1 MKRLSQLQ
9 EPSKLV
15 VTLAATVLVLSVL
28 SAVEQEE
35 EDRDELPANISEFNK
50 SINSSEKIQ
59 QCLERNGEV
68 LNRTGIDNETVYQ
81 VCRFT

>member
-1 MKRLSQLQ
+1 MKRVSQLQ

-15 VTLAATVLVLSVL
+15 ATLAAAVLVLSVL
-28 SAVEQEE
+28 SAVEQE
-35 EDRDELPANISEFNK
+35 DGDELPANISEFNK

-81 VCRFT
+81 VCRFS

>member
-9 EPSKLV
+9 EPSKLLA
-15 VTLAATVLVLSVL
+15 TLAATILVLSVL

-35 EDRDELPANISEFNK
+35 GGDELPANISEFNK

>member
-15 VTLAATVLVLSVL
+15 ATLAAAVLVLSVL
-28 SAVEQEE
+28 SAVEQDEGG
-35 EDRDELPANISEFNK
+35 DELPANISEFNK

-81 VCRFT
+81 VCRFS

>member
-1 MKRLSQLQ
+1 MKRVSQLQ

-15 VTLAATVLVLSVL
+15 VTLAATVLVLLVL

-35 EDRDELPANISEFNK
+35 GGDELPSNISEFNK

-81 VCRFT
+81 VCRLS

>member
-15 VTLAATVLVLSVL
+15 ATFAAAVLVLSVL

-35 EDRDELPANISEFNK
+35 GGDELPANISEFNK

-59 QCLERNGEV
+59 QCLEKNGEV

-81 VCRFT
+81 VCRFS

>member
-1 MKRLSQLQ
+1 MKRFSQLQ

-15 VTLAATVLVLSVL
+15 ATLAATILVLSVL
-28 SAVEQEE
+28 SAVEQE
-35 EDRDELPANISEFNK
+35 DGDELPANISDFNK

-59 QCLERNGEV
+59 QCLKRNGEV

>member
-9 EPSKLV
+9 EPSKLAA
-15 VTLAATVLVLSVL
+15 TLAAAVLVLSVL
-28 SAVEQEE
+28 SAVEQENG
-35 EDRDELPANISEFNK
+35 DELPSNISEFNK

-68 LNRTGIDNETVYQ
+68 LSRTGIDNETVYQ

>member
-15 VTLAATVLVLSVL
+15 ATLAATVLVLSVL

-35 EDRDELPANISEFNK
+35 GRDELPANISEFNK

>member
-1 MKRLSQLQ
+1 MKRISQLQ

-15 VTLAATVLVLSVL
+15 ATLAAAVLVLSVL
-28 SAVEQEE
+28 SAVEQE
-35 EDRDELPANISEFNK
+35 DGGDELPANISEFNK

>member
-15 VTLAATVLVLSVL
+15 VTLAATILVLSVL
-28 SAVEQEE
+28 SAVEQE
-35 EDRDELPANISEFNK
+35 DGDELPANISEFNK
-50 SINSSEKIQ
+50 SINSSKKIQ

-81 VCRFT
+81 VCRFS